1 MRAEVDEHAA
11 CENEDGVDVD
21 SEHGVFRA
29 VLRCG
34 LIHYQVGQ
42 CKGERADEERNSIS
56 EEDLIEGWA
65 CLPVT
70 SHAFMSPT
78 PGDVDH
84 DSCGDSKTYKHHN
97 IEIC

>member
-1 MRAEVDEHAA
+1 MAHT
-11 CENEDGVDVD
+11 ENVRDCTTLSIGNE
-21 SEHGVFRA
+21 RKP
-29 VLRCG
+29 LT
-34 LIHYQVGQ
+34 
-42 CKGERADEERNSIS
+42 ERADEERNSIS

-84 DSCGDSKTYKHHN
+84 DSCGDCIMKSKAIQMRYMSMG
-97 IEIC
+97 IRPY